1 MVAEYDI
8 IVVGA
13 GHAGCEAAVAAARLG
28 SRVLLVTQDMNKIA
42 QMSCNPAM
50 GGIAKG
56 QLVREIDALG
66 GCSAIVTDASTLQF
80 RMLNRSKGPA
90 MWSPRAQCDKRGF
103 SMNWRYVLE
112 NTCGLDIWQDSVTEI
127 TFRESHISGV
137 RLGMGAEFGAKAVIL
152 TAGTF
157 LEGRLFVGT
166 EMAEGGRMGELPS
179 KGLSA
184 QLAAHGL
191 TVGRMKTGTPP
202 RIDVR
207 SIDLSRLE
215 RQDGDAAP
223 ERFSYLPVPTAI
235 QQGRPQ
241 KCCYQVH
248 TNPRVHEILRTGFD
262 RSPLFTGKI
271 HGIGP
276 RYCPSIEDK
285 LRTFAGKDSHLL
297 FLEPEGWNTFEYYLQ
312 GFSSSLPLETQI
324 EALHAIEGLEQVR
337 IFRPAYAVEYDYF
350 DPTQLQATLESKVI
364 PGLYLAGQVN
374 GTTGYEEAAAQ
385 GLMAGINAHLRIA
398 GKEPLILKRDEAYI
412 GVLIDDL
419 ITKGVDEPYR
429 MFTSRAEYR
438 ILLRQDDADVRLTPI
453 GRQVGLVDDFRWE
466 VFQQKRAAVEQ
477 LVQSLEQTLLKPEQ
491 INPYLESTGSSPIDA
506 SKRAA
511 DLLVR
516 PTVTLSGLLEYLP
529 NVPRGTRV
537 YWAPPKPS
545 APACYSTEPP
555 QRPPLAADAASIRH
569 ARPDRASVPV
579 ACDAP
584 SRSFCGEASADC
596 RSGCEGASQATECLA
611 LHMPWAGREEAAE
624 IRYDEKE
631 ILDAAEIQ
639 IKYSGYI
646 DRERRLAEKILRLED
661 LQIPEDFDFQSLTAL
676 SMECRIKLE
685 RYRPRTIAQASRIS
699 GVSPADISVLL
710 VYFGR

>member
-66 GCSAIVTDASTLQF
+66 GCSGIVTDASTLQF

-90 MWSPRAQCDKRGF
+90 MWSPRAQCDKLYF
-103 SMNWRYVLE
+103 SLNWRYVLE
-112 NTCGLDIWQDSVTEI
+112 NTCGLDIWQDSVVEI
-127 TFRESHISGV
+127 TLRESKISGV
-137 RLGMGAEFGAKAVIL
+137 RLGMGAEFGAKSVIL

-166 EMAEGGRMGELPS
+166 EMAEGGRLGELPS

-184 QLAAHGL
+184 QLAGCGL
-191 TVGRMKTGTPP
+191 RVGRMKTGTPP

-207 SIDLSRLE
+207 SLDLSRLE
-215 RQDGDAAP
+215 RQDGDTAP
-223 ERFSYLPVPTAI
+223 DRFSYLPIPTAI
-235 QQGRPQ
+235 QQGREQ

-248 TNPRVHEILRTGFD
+248 TNPHVHEILRTGFD

-285 LRTFAGKDSHLL
+285 LRTFADKDSHLL
-297 FLEPEGWNTFEYYLQ
+297 FLEPEGWNTYEYYLQ

-324 EALHAIEGLEQVR
+324 EALHTIEGLEQVR
-337 IFRPAYAVEYDYF
+337 IFRPAYAVEYDFF

-385 GLMAGINAHLRIA
+385 GLMAGINAHLKQHD
-398 GKEPLILKRDEAYI
+398 KEPLILKRDEAYI

-429 MFTSRAEYR
+429 MFTSRAEFR
-438 ILLRQDDADVRLTPI
+438 ILLRQDDADRRLTPI
-453 GRQVGLVDDFRWE
+453 SRSFGLVDDFRWKILQE
-466 VFQQKRAAVEQ
+466 KWETVDR
-477 LVQSLEQTLLKPEQ
+477 LTRCLEETSLKPEM
-491 INPYLESTGSSPIDA
+491 INSYLVRVGSSPIET
-506 SKRAA
+506 SKRAS

-516 PTVTLSGLLEYLP
+516 PDVSLSELLPFIP
-529 NVPRGTRV
+529 NVPRGTSV
-537 YWAPPKPS
+537 YWGSAPPEPLARARHSGVKPA
-545 APACYSTEPP
+545 APACYSTGLP
-555 QRPPLAADAASIRH
+555 QQPPLAPDGACDEIPDQVGDDAVRH
-569 ARPDRASVPV
+569 AWLDRASDLLPF
-579 ACDAP
+579 
-584 SRSFCGEASADC
+584 R
-596 RSGCEGASQATECLA
+596 
-611 LHMPWAGREEAAE
+611 MPWSGRVAPAA
-624 IRYDEKE
+624 IRFDEKE

-639 IKYSGYI
+639 IKYAGYI
-646 DRERRLAEKILRLED
+646 ERERKQAEKIQRLED
-661 LQIPEDFDFQSLTAL
+661 LTIPEDFDFQKLTAL
-676 SMECRIKLE
+676 SIECRIKLE

>member
-137 RLGMGAEFGAKAVIL
+137 RLMGAEFGAKAVIL

-184 QLAAHGL
+184 QLAANGL

-248 TNPRVHEILRTGFD
+248 TNQRVHEILRTGFD

-398 GKEPLILKRDEAYI
+398 GKDPLILKRDQAYI

-453 GRQVGLVDDFRWE
+453 GREVGLVDDFRWE
-466 VFQQKRAAVEQ
+466 VFQQKRDAVEQ

-511 DLLVR
+511 ELLVR

-579 ACDAP
+579 ACDAL

-596 RSGCEGASQATECLA
+596 RSGCEGASQATDCLP
-611 LHMPWAGREEAAE
+611 LRFPWAGREEAAE

-661 LQIPEDFDFQSLTAL
+661 LQIPEDFDIQSLTAL

-699 GVSPADISVLL
+699 GVSPADISGLL

>member
-1 MVAEYDI
+1 MVAQYDI

-66 GCSAIVTDASTLQF
+66 GCSGIVTDASTLQF

-90 MWSPRAQCDKRGF
+90 MWSPRAQCDKLRF
-103 SMNWRYVLE
+103 SLNWRAMLE
-112 NTCGLDIWQDSVTEI
+112 NTCGLDIWQDTVAEI
-127 TFRESHISGV
+127 TLRESKISGV
-137 RLGMGAEFGAKAVIL
+137 RLSMGAEFSANSVIL

-166 EMAEGGRMGELPS
+166 EMAEGGRIGELPS
-179 KGLSA
+179 KGLSRR
-184 QLAAHGL
+184 LAEAGL

-202 RIDVR
+202 RIDAR
-207 SIDLSRLE
+207 SLDLSRLE
-215 RQDGDAAP
+215 RQDGDTNP
-223 ERFSYLPVPTAI
+223 TRFSFLSVPTAI

-241 KCCYQVH
+241 KCCYMVH
-248 TNPRVHEILRTGFD
+248 TNPRVHDILRTGFD

-271 HGIGP
+271 QGIGP

-285 LRTFAGKDSHLL
+285 LRTFAGKDSHQL
-297 FLEPEGWNTFEYYLQ
+297 FLEPEGWDTFEYYLQ
-312 GFSSSLPLETQI
+312 GFSSSLPLETQL
-324 EALHAIEGLEQVR
+324 EALKAIEGLEAVK

-350 DPTQLQATLESKVI
+350 DPTQLQLTLESKVI

-385 GLMAGINAHLRIA
+385 GLMAGINAHLKLA
-398 GKEPLILKRDEAYI
+398 GKDPLILKRDQAYI

-438 ILLRQDDADVRLTPI
+438 ILLRQDNADERLTPV
-453 GRQVGLVDDFRWE
+453 GRELGLVDENRWRRFNE
-466 VFQQKRAAVEQ
+466 KYERVDALSSSLAA
-477 LVQSLEQTLLKPEQ
+477 QSLRPDEV
-491 INPYLESTGSSPIDA
+491 NDYLA
-506 SKRAA
+506 SVDSATIEASHRAA

-516 PTVTLSGLLEYLP
+516 PNVTLAGLMEAVPVAL
-529 NVPRGTRV
+529 NVPRGTMDD
-537 YWAPPKPS
+537 
-545 APACYSTEPP
+545 E
-555 QRPPLAADAASIRH
+555 
-569 ARPDRASVPV
+569 
-579 ACDAP
+579 
-584 SRSFCGEASADC
+584 EAVD
-596 RSGCEGASQATECLA
+596 
-611 LHMPWAGREEAAE
+611 AAE
-624 IRYDEKE
+624 IR
-631 ILDAAEIQ
+631 
-639 IKYSGYI
+639 IKYAGYI

-661 LQIPEDFDFQSLTAL
+661 LVIPEGFDFFQITAL
-676 SMECRIKLE
+676 SMECRIKLD